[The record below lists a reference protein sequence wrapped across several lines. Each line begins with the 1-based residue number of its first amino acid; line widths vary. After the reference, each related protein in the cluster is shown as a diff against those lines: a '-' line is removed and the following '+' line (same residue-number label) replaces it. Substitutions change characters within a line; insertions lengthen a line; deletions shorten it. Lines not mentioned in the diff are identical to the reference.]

1 MAKQVG
7 TGAIIFHDLK
17 HYRLTDIEFSLEDML
32 KFEGETGPYI
42 QYTHARA
49 CSLLRKGNFFPPANI
64 DQLQWDQLSFPIV
77 KLLMDF
83 PTIVEKAIVQYDPS
97 EVAKYVIDLAKTFN
111 KYYAH
116 VQILEENSGKEA
128 RLSLVYAVTL
138 VLKEGLRLLGIA
150 APEAM

>member
-1 MAKQVG
+1 
-7 TGAIIFHDLK
+7 
-17 HYRLTDIEFSLEDML
+17 
-32 KFEGETGPYI
+32 
-42 QYTHARA
+42 
-49 CSLLRKGNFFPPANI
+49 
-64 DQLQWDQLSFPIV
+64 
-77 KLLMDF
+77 MDF